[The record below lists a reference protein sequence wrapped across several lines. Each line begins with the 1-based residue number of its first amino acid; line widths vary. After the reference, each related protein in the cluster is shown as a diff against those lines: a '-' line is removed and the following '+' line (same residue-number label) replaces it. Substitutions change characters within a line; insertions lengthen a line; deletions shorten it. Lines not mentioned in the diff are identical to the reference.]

1 VASAD
6 PTSVLSAAS
15 GAPSTSSTGSTGST
29 GSTVAADA
37 SQGQQVFQ
45 NVGCAACHT
54 PTLTTGNSELGAAET
69 NVTYH
74 PFSDFAIH
82 DMGTGDADRVS
93 QGAANGQQ
101 FRTAPLWGVGQRI
114 FFMHDGRT
122 NNLVTAIEDHA
133 SSGSE
138 ANSVVQNFNMLSTAN
153 QQALIDFLR
162 SL

>member
-1 VASAD
+1 
-6 PTSVLSAAS
+6 
-15 GAPSTSSTGSTGST
+15 
-29 GSTVAADA
+29 VAADA
-37 SQGQQVFQ
+37 TQGAQVFQ

-54 PTLTTGNSELGAAET
+54 TTLTTGSSEIGAAET

-74 PFSDFAIH
+74 PFSDFALH
-82 DMGTGDADRVS
+82 NMGTGDADGVS

-101 FRTAPLWGVGQRI
+101 FRTAPLWGVGQRT

-138 ANSVVQNFNMLSTAN
+138 ANSVIRNFNMLSTAN
-153 QQALIDFLR
+153 QQALVDFLR